1 MKTFSY
7 HINLD
12 ERGSFSAD
20 VRDEKEKT
28 VLDIL
33 AGNEL
38 GEDET
43 SIFEDGF
50 MDNKYDLIGLA
61 KYLVHLGI
69 AKLGDKIQF
78 EEKGVN
84 WIIE

>member
-1 MKTFSY
+1 MKILTY

-20 VRDEKEKT
+20 VRRDGKT
-28 VLDIL
+28 IFEIK

-38 GEDET
+38 AEDES

-50 MDNKYDLIGLA
+50 MKNKYDMEGLTD
-61 KYLVHLGI
+61 YLFEMGVI
-69 AKLGDKIQF
+69 DKN
-78 EEKGVN
+78 EEIKFLA
-84 WIIE
+84 

>member
-1 MKTFSY
+1 MKILTY

-20 VRDEKEKT
+20 VRRKNKT
-28 VLDIL
+28 IFEIK
-33 AGNEL
+33 AGDEL

-50 MDNKYDLIGLA
+50 MKNKYDMVGLTD
-61 KYLVHLGI
+61 YLFDLGVI
-69 AKLGDKIQF
+69 KFD
-78 EEKGVN
+78 EEVKFLA
-84 WIIE
+84 